1 MDILMILVSTYRDS
15 LNTVEPSIY
24 QNLYE
29 DLLSIFQGMFFIL
42 NNAGLYVAGCVLSF
56 LAAMFMIFGRDARK
70 VAELKEDLR
79 EKVGTEFI
87 CPHCKGISTNPY
99 ECNSGVEVNGKKC
112 DWKSYGFLQFNLAFL
127 YCKKERK
134 GTKCFMPKVFLS

>member
-15 LNTVEPSIY
+15 LNAVEPSIY

-79 EKVGTEFI
+79 EKVIVIACLGGITSFI
-87 CPHCKGISTNPY
+87 GLIIT
-99 ECNSGVEVNGKKC
+99 V
-112 DWKSYGFLQFNLAFL
+112 SYGI
-127 YCKKERK
+127 
-134 GTKCFMPKVFLS
+134 GS